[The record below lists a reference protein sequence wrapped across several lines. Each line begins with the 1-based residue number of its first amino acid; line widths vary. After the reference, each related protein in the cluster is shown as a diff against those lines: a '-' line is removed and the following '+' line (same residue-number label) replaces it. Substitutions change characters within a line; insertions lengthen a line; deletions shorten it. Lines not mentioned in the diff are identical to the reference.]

1 MNNNDFLKKI
11 NKDEIN
17 RIYNKKNTHT
27 FLLDD
32 NLSDFELCSQLD
44 RLSKTSKNKGENI
57 KKKYIEKINL
67 PTKNKSNDNN
77 YYYINFRLNNK
88 KCIKT
93 KNIEKY
99 YTKFYKF
106 KDNIKEILINKNIIK
121 SNDVIPYKLL
131 FQLYINYISNDLKL
145 I

>member
-44 RLSKTSKNKGENI
+44 KLSKCKIYI
-57 KKKYIEKINL
+57 KKVRIIDKPVLSKKIIDYHPDFEKTGL
-67 PTKNKSNDNN
+67 
-77 YYYINFRLNNK
+77 
-88 KCIKT
+88 
-93 KNIEKY
+93 
-99 YTKFYKF
+99 
-106 KDNIKEILINKNIIK
+106 
-121 SNDVIPYKLL
+121 
-131 FQLYINYISNDLKL
+131 
-145 I
+145 

>member
-17 RIYNKKNTHT
+17 RIYNKNTQSY
-27 FLLDD
+27 LLDD
-32 NLSDFELCSQLD
+32 KLSDFELCSQLD
-44 RLSKTSKNKGENI
+44 KLSKTSKNQDENI
-57 KKKYIEKINL
+57 NKKYIEKINSSI
-67 PTKNKSNDNN
+67 KNKSKDNY
-77 YYYINFRLNNK
+77 YYYINFKLNNK

-93 KNIEKY
+93 TNIQKY